1 MSDRTIAL
9 FCGSR
14 NWEDRQAIW
23 QDIQALPDDAIVIAG
38 ASGNVDTAAAMLA
51 RLRGLHVAE
60 VPALWG
66 WYREQG
72 HAKAAGPRRNHA
84 MLALGPTCGYA
95 YNLGTPGTT
104 HMVGL
109 MTRAGIPVFVRDGRA
124 AA

>member
-1 MSDRTIAL
+1 MSARTIAL

-23 QDIQALPDDAIVIAG
+23 RDIETLPDDAIVIAG

-66 WYREQG
+66 KLG
-72 HAKAAGPRRNHA
+72 KAAGPRRNEA